1 MLRILFSF
9 ITMSGIP
16 RLLYRL
22 IFDKRVS
29 SKLKLIPILAIL
41 YVLLPTDF
49 LLDALP
55 LIGRIDDIFLLVL
68 GIILFL
74 VMVPKEIVRDHLG
87 TRGKSTLDNEESDAR
102 DEKIID
108 GEYTIRDDKPEERD
122 SRNLHMGVMFKASRV
137 LKSV

>member
-1 MLRILFSF
+1 MLRILLSF

-49 LLDALP
+49 LSDALP
-55 LIGRIDDIFLLVL
+55 IIGRVDDIFLLVL

-74 VMVPKEIVRDHLG
+74 VMVPKEIVRDNLG
-87 TRGKSTLDNEESDAR
+87 TRGKSPLDNEEAHVR
-102 DEKIID
+102 EEKIID
-108 GEYTIRDDKPEERD
+108 GEYTIRDDDKSGERD
-122 SRNLHMGVMFKASRV
+122 S
-137 LKSV
+137 

>member
-108 GEYTIRDDKPEERD
+108 GEYTIRDDDKPEERD
-122 SRNLHMGVMFKASRV
+122 SRN
-137 LKSV
+137 

>member
-87 TRGKSTLDNEESDAR
+87 TRGKSTLDNEESDGR

-122 SRNLHMGVMFKASRV
+122 SRN
-137 LKSV
+137 

>member
-74 VMVPKEIVRDHLG
+74 VMVPIEIVRDHLG

-122 SRNLHMGVMFKASRV
+122 SRN
-137 LKSV
+137 

>member
-1 MLRILFSF
+1 MLRILLSF

-49 LLDALP
+49 LSDALP
-55 LIGRIDDIFLLVL
+55 IIGRVDDIFLLVL

-74 VMVPKEIVRDHLG
+74 VMVPKEIVRDNLG
-87 TRGKSTLDNEESDAR
+87 TRGKSPLDNEER
-102 DEKIID
+102 HVREEKIID
-108 GEYTIRDDKPEERD
+108 GEYTIRDDDKSGERD
-122 SRNLHMGVMFKASRV
+122 S
-137 LKSV
+137 